1 MDMKFFFIQIGIFLV
16 LVMGLGLISK
26 MVGKNGL
33 YVLLAI
39 GLGAVLFTVFT
50 TNDFGDRTFLY
61 VLLFGALSVASIVR
75 FMVKKA

>member
-1 MDMKFFFIQIGIFLV
+1 MKFFFIQIGIFLI
-16 LVMGLGLISK
+16 LAIGLGLISK
-26 MVGKNGL
+26 VLGKNGL

-50 TNDFGDRTFLY
+50 TTDFGDRTFLY
-61 VLLFGALSVASIVR
+61 ILLFGAISIASVVR